1 MRRIMIVDDHPIV
14 RDGLAGLISQ
24 KSGDEFEI
32 VGMAGSVDE
41 ALSLLKTLSPDMVI
55 VDISLKGTDGTE
67 FIKTIRAMGHDFR
80 ILVFSMYDESLYAE
94 RVLEAGADGYVMKQE
109 EPFEIF
115 NAICAVAQGE
125 VYFSNR
131 IIAKMLR
138 RKSSRSSENF
148 VTAIDS
154 LTDREL
160 QTFRLLGLG
169 WKTQQ
174 IADELHLSMKTVETY
189 CAHIKTKLDLQNFNE
204 LIRHAVQWVNSR
216 SAEDAQESKALHF

>member
-14 RDGLAGLISQ
+14 RDGLAQLISQ
-24 KSGDEFEI
+24 KSGQEFEI
-32 VGMAGSVDE
+32 VGMAGSVTE
-41 ALSLLKTLSPDMVI
+41 ALPLLKTLSPDMLI
-55 VDISLKGTDGTE
+55 VDISLGGMDGTE
-67 FIKTIRAMGHDFR
+67 FIKTIRAMGHDLR
-80 ILVFSMYDESLYAE
+80 ILVVSMYDESLYAE
-94 RVLEAGADGYVMKQE
+94 RVLEAGADGYVMKHE
-109 EPFEIF
+109 EPSEIF

-131 IIAKMLR
+131 IIAKMIR

-174 IADELHLSMKTVETY
+174 IADELHLSMKTV
-189 CAHIKTKLDLQNFNE
+189 
-204 LIRHAVQWVNSR
+204 
-216 SAEDAQESKALHF
+216 